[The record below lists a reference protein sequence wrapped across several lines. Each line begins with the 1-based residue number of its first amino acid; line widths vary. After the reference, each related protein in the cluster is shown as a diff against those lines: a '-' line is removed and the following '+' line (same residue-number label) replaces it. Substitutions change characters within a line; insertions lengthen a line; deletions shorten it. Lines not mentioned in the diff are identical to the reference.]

1 MSESNATAAETPP
14 SNHVQTDREILQEA
28 HEKGTAATIFAFVRL
43 SGPGWLQSAIT
54 LGGGSLAGALYLGSL
69 GGTNMLW
76 LQLMAIIMG
85 VVMLSAISYVT
96 LSTEQKPFGQINDH
110 INPALGWGWVIATSL
125 ANMIFIMPQFSLCYD
140 SLDKNLLPGF
150 LDGSVTSKVVV
161 SGALLLAGG
170 FVVLLNTRGGT
181 GAKIFDTVLKLLVG
195 MVVICFFGVVVLMAG
210 EGALN
215 WGEIFAGFIPDL
227 SQLSAPTGDLAELVK
242 QASESHQEFF
252 RNRIVTAQSDVMIGA
267 AATAVGINMTFLLP
281 YSMLAR
287 GWDRP
292 FRGLAR
298 FDLSTG
304 MAIPYIIVTSCVVIA
319 SAGRFNGSNYN
330 DPKVDPYW
338 LSSDPA
344 EVAKSPIISGAT
356 AVITPLLK
364 KEYADQFVAI
374 TAGDTQFTDIEIA
387 KQQSDLAKKLAPEY
401 LTTLNEADRLIVA
414 SLVQRNADQLS
425 AALAPLLG
433 KSTARLIFGL
443 GVFGMGFSTII
454 ILMLINGYAFTEMFH
469 AKAGG
474 APHVI
479 GCLIAGLA
487 GASWFYFWTGE
498 SKIWLAIVA
507 SSFAILLL
515 PIAYTTFFLMMN
527 SKRILGSQKPTGVSM
542 VIWNVLMVLAVVG
555 AFGAA
560 GQSLWAK
567 ATNTNP
573 EAALATNV
581 VMALVVLY
589 IISVFVGFFFC
600 KRDDAPADIAE

>member
-1 MSESNATAAETPP
+1 MSESNAPAPP
-14 SNHVQTDREILQEA
+14 ESQSNHVQTDREILQDA
-28 HEKGTAATIFAFVRL
+28 YAKGGLAPLFAFVRL

-76 LQLMAIIMG
+76 LQLMAIILG

-96 LSTEQKPFGQINDH
+96 LSTGQKPFGEINSH
-110 INPALGWGWVIATSL
+110 INPALGWGWVIATCL

-140 SLDKNLLPGF
+140 ALDKNLLPG
-150 LDGSVTSKVVV
+150 LIDGSVTSKWTV
-161 SGALLLAGG
+161 SIILLVAAG

-181 GAKIFDTVLKLLVG
+181 GAKIFDVLLKLLVG
-195 MVVICFFGVVVLMAG
+195 MVVICFFGVVLLMAG
-210 EGALN
+210 QGALN
-215 WGEIFAGFIPDL
+215 WGEIFSGFIPDL
-227 SQLSAPTGDLAELVK
+227 SQLSAPTGDLAMLVD
-242 QASESHQEFF
+242 QTTENYRQFF
-252 RNRIVTAQSDVMIGA
+252 YDKIVSNQSAVMIGA

-292 FRGLAR
+292 FRGMAR

-304 MAIPYIIVTSCVVIA
+304 MAIPYIIVTTCVVIA

-330 DPKVDPYW
+330 DPKIDPYW

-344 EVAKSPIISGAT
+344 EVAKSPIFGGAT

-364 KEYADQFVAI
+364 EKYADQYA
-374 TAGDTQFTDIEIA
+374 EIA
-387 KQQSDLAKKLAPEY
+387 EDNAGQTKLQIAKEEKDLTASLAPEF
-401 LTTLNEADRLIVA
+401 LTKLNEPERLIVA

-425 AALAPLLG
+425 EALAPLVG
-433 KSTARLIFGL
+433 KATARLIFGL

-454 ILMLINGYAFTEMFH
+454 ILMLINGYAFTEMLG

-479 GCLIAGLA
+479 GCIVAGLA
-487 GASWFYFWTGE
+487 GASWVVAWTGE
-498 SKIWLAIVA
+498 ARIWLAIAA

-527 SKRILGSQKPTGVSM
+527 SKRILGDQKPTGISM
-542 VIWNVLMVLAVVG
+542 VAWNVLMVAAVVG

-560 GQSLWAK
+560 GQSLWGK
-567 ATNTNP
+567 WTDKNP
-573 EAALATNV
+573 ANALATNV
-581 VMALVVLY
+581 VLSLAVAY
-589 IISVFVGFFFC
+589 ILAVFIGFFLR
-600 KRDDAPADIAE
+600 KPDAPKADAAE

>member
-1 MSESNATAAETPP
+1 MSESNATSTPP
-14 SNHVQTDREILQEA
+14 PQSNHVQTDREILQEA
-28 HEKGTAATIFAFVRL
+28 HQKGAMATFFAFIRL

-69 GGTNMLW
+69 GGVNMLW

-96 LSTEQKPFGQINDH
+96 LSTGKKPFGEINDH
-110 INPALGWGWVIATSL
+110 INPALGWGWVIATCL

-140 SLDKNLLPGF
+140 ALDKNLLPDAI
-150 LDGSVTSKVVV
+150 DGSVTSKWIV
-161 SGALLLAGG
+161 SIILLLAGG

-181 GAKIFDTVLKLLVG
+181 GAKIFDVLLKLLVG
-195 MVVICFFGVVVLMAG
+195 MVVICFFGVVLLMAIQ
-210 EGALN
+210 GALN

-227 SQLSAPTGDLAELVK
+227 SQLSSPTGNLAELVK
-242 QASESHQEFF
+242 QSGEAHQTFF
-252 RNRIVTAQSDVMIGA
+252 RDRIVQAQSAVMIGA

-330 DPKVDPYW
+330 DPQVDPYW

-344 EVAKSPIISGAT
+344 EVAKSPIIGGA
-356 AVITPLLK
+356 AGVIAPLV
-364 KEYADQFVAI
+364 KEEFGEKLAAIAANDADQ
-374 TAGDTQFTDIEIA
+374 TKEEID
-387 KQQSDLAKKLAPEY
+387 QEKKMLNAEY
-401 LTTLNEADRLIVA
+401 LTTLSEPERLIVA

-425 AALAPLLG
+425 EALAPLLG
-433 KSTARLIFGL
+433 KQTARLIFGL

-454 ILMLINGYAFTEMFH
+454 ILMLINGYAFTEMLG

-479 GCLIAGLA
+479 GCVVAGLA
-487 GASWFYFWTGE
+487 GASWVIAWTGE
-498 SKIWLAIVA
+498 AKIWLAIVA

-527 SKRILGSQKPTGVSM
+527 STRILGKQKPTGISM
-542 VIWNVLMVLAVVG
+542 VVWNVLMFVSVVG

-560 GQSLWAK
+560 GQSLWGK
-567 ATNTNP
+567 WTDKNP
-573 EAALATNV
+573 ANALATNV
-581 VMALVVLY
+581 VMGLAVAY
-589 IISVFVGFFFC
+589 IAAVIIGFFLC
-600 KRDDAPADIAE
+600 KRVDAPAEEAE

>member
-1 MSESNATAAETPP
+1 MSESNAPAP
-14 SNHVQTDREILQEA
+14 SSPQGKHAQTDREILQEA
-28 HEKGTAATIFAFVRL
+28 HEKGTMATLFAFVRL

-69 GGTNMLW
+69 GGVNMLW

-96 LSTEQKPFGQINDH
+96 LSTGKKPFGEINDH
-110 INPALGWGWVIATSL
+110 INPALGWGWVIATCL

-140 SLDKNLLPGF
+140 ALDKNLLPD
-150 LDGSVTSKVVV
+150 LIDGSVTSKWVV
-161 SGALLLAGG
+161 SIILLLAGG

-181 GAKIFDTVLKLLVG
+181 GAKIFDVLLKLLVG
-195 MVVICFFGVVVLMAG
+195 MVVICFFGVVALMAYQG
-210 EGALN
+210 VLN

-227 SQLSAPTGDLAELVK
+227 SQLSSPTGNLALLVD
-242 QASESHQEFF
+242 QASDAHREFF
-252 RNRIVTAQSDVMIGA
+252 RNRIVKDQSAVMIGA

-319 SAGRFNGSNYN
+319 SGARFNGSNYN

-364 KEYADQFVAI
+364 ETYADKYA
-374 TAGDTQFTDIEIA
+374 EIA
-387 KQQSDLAKKLAPEY
+387 ANDADQTPLEIADEQKKLTASLAPEY
-401 LTTLNEADRLIVA
+401 LTTLNESERLIVA

-425 AALAPLLG
+425 EALAPLLG
-433 KSTARLIFGL
+433 KQTARLIFGL

-454 ILMLINGYAFTEMFH
+454 ILMLINGYAFTEMLG

-479 GCLIAGLA
+479 GCVVAGLA
-487 GASWFYFWTGE
+487 GASWVIAWTGE
-498 SKIWLAIVA
+498 AKIWLAIVA

-527 SKRILGSQKPTGVSM
+527 SKRILGNQKPTGISM
-542 VIWNVLMVLAVVG
+542 VIWNVLMFVSVVG
-555 AFGAA
+555 AFCAA
-560 GQSLWAK
+560 GQSLWGK
-567 ATNTNP
+567 WTDKNP
-573 EAALATNV
+573 ASALATNV
-581 VMALVVLY
+581 VMGLAVAY
-589 IISVFVGFFFC
+589 ILAVAIGFFLR
-600 KRDDAPADIAE
+600 KPEEATSDAAE

>member
-1 MSESNATAAETPP
+1 M
-14 SNHVQTDREILQEA
+14 QEA
-28 HEKGTAATIFAFVRL
+28 HEKGTMATLFAFVRL

-69 GGTNMLW
+69 GGVNMLW

-96 LSTEQKPFGQINDH
+96 LSTGKKPFGEINDH
-110 INPALGWGWVIATSL
+110 INPALGWGWVIATCL

-140 SLDKNLLPGF
+140 ALDKNLLPD
-150 LDGSVTSKVVV
+150 LIDGSVTSKWVV
-161 SGALLLAGG
+161 SIILLLAGG

-181 GAKIFDTVLKLLVG
+181 GAKIFDVLLKLLVG
-195 MVVICFFGVVVLMAG
+195 MVVICFFGVVALMAYQG
-210 EGALN
+210 VLN

-227 SQLSAPTGDLAELVK
+227 SQLSSPTGNLALLVD
-242 QASESHQEFF
+242 QASDAHREFF
-252 RNRIVTAQSDVMIGA
+252 RNRIVKDQSAVMIGA

-319 SAGRFNGSNYN
+319 SGARFNGSNYN

-364 KEYADQFVAI
+364 ETYADKYA
-374 TAGDTQFTDIEIA
+374 EIA
-387 KQQSDLAKKLAPEY
+387 ANDADQTPLEIADEQKKLTASLAPEY
-401 LTTLNEADRLIVA
+401 LTTLNESERLIVA

-425 AALAPLLG
+425 EALAPLLG
-433 KSTARLIFGL
+433 KQTARLIFGL

-454 ILMLINGYAFTEMFH
+454 ILMLINGYAFTEMLG

-479 GCLIAGLA
+479 GCVVAGLA
-487 GASWFYFWTGE
+487 GASWVIAWTGE
-498 SKIWLAIVA
+498 AKIWLAIVA

-527 SKRILGSQKPTGVSM
+527 SKRILGNQKPTGISM
-542 VIWNVLMVLAVVG
+542 VIWNVLMFVSVVG
-555 AFGAA
+555 AFCAA
-560 GQSLWAK
+560 GQSLWGK
-567 ATNTNP
+567 WTDKNP
-573 EAALATNV
+573 ASALATNV
-581 VMALVVLY
+581 VMGLAVAY
-589 IISVFVGFFFC
+589 ILAVAIGFFLR
-600 KRDDAPADIAE
+600 KPEEATSDAAE